1 MPRMQ
6 RTGQRPCAD
15 VSALRRAGHRHH
27 QAAAKGGV
35 KVFGCKNHS
44 RIPFCHLCLGWH
56 SSHFQ
61 SGFGTAPKLAAT
73 PSMMDEDSFTGL
85 THEIMSQ
92 GYDEE
97 TASHYAVLIGD
108 TPCVDE
114 AGNIVVLDG
123 EKEIA
128 RLKPLKMFEAE

>member
-1 MPRMQ
+1 
-6 RTGQRPCAD
+6 
-15 VSALRRAGHRHH
+15 
-27 QAAAKGGV
+27 
-35 KVFGCKNHS
+35 
-44 RIPFCHLCLGWH
+44 
-56 SSHFQ
+56 
-61 SGFGTAPKLAAT
+61 
-73 PSMMDEDSFTGL
+73 MMDEDSFTGL